1 MQTKSVKLSEI
12 YSVMSEMLNN
22 GGTVN
27 FNPRGTSMLP
37 TIHNDGDRVVLKKF
51 KSLKKY
57 ELPLYLRDDGQF
69 VLHRVHK
76 VNSDGTYN
84 MCGDNQ
90 WHIEKNVRQDQII
103 GTVIKIYRG
112 NKEIKTNN
120 ILYKIYVIIWVKLRP
135 FRHLFIGGTRKLLRI
150 FRITK

>member
-1 MQTKSVKLSEI
+1 MQTKSVTLSDV
-12 YSVMSEMLNN
+12 YDVMMEMLNS

-37 TIHNDGDRVVLKKF
+37 TLHNDGDRVVLKKF
-51 KSLKKY
+51 KTLKKY
-57 ELPLYLRDDGQF
+57 DLPLYLRDDGQF

-90 WHIEKNVRQDQII
+90 WHLEKGIRPDQII
-103 GTVIKIYRG
+103 GTVVSIQRG
-112 NKEIKTNN
+112 NKVIKTTNP
-120 ILYKIYVIIWVKLRP
+120 LYKLYVVLWVKSRVVRRIVVGG
-135 FRHLFIGGTRKLLRI
+135 FRKIKRIGNK
-150 FRITK
+150 

>member
-1 MQTKSVKLSEI
+1 MQTKSVTLSDV
-12 YSVMSEMLNN
+12 YDVMMEMLNS

-37 TIHNDGDRVVLKKF
+37 TLHNDGDRVVLKKF
-51 KSLKKY
+51 DTLKKY
-57 ELPLYLRDDGQF
+57 DLPLYLRDDGQF

-90 WHIEKNVRQDQII
+90 WHLEKGVRPDQII
-103 GTVIKIYRG
+103 GTVVSIQRG
-112 NKEIKTNN
+112 NKVIKTS
-120 ILYKIYVIIWVKLRP
+120 ILLYRCYVVLWVKSRVLRRIVVGG
-135 FRHLFIGGTRKLLRI
+135 FRKIKRIGNK
-150 FRITK
+150 

>member
-1 MQTKSVKLSEI
+1 MQTKSVTLSDV
-12 YSVMSEMLNN
+12 YDVMMEMLNS

-37 TIHNDGDRVVLKKF
+37 TLHNDGDRVVLKKF
-51 KSLKKY
+51 DTLKKY
-57 ELPLYLRDDGQF
+57 DLPLYLRDDGQF

-90 WHIEKNVRQDQII
+90 WHLEKGVRPDQII
-103 GTVIKIYRG
+103 GTVISIQRG
-112 NKEIKTNN
+112 NKVIKTTNP
-120 ILYKIYVIIWVKLRP
+120 LYKLYVVLWVKGRVVRRIVVGG
-135 FRHLFIGGTRKLLRI
+135 FRKIKRIGNR
-150 FRITK
+150 

>member
-1 MQTKSVKLSEI
+1 MQTKSVTLSDV
-12 YSVMSEMLNN
+12 YDVMMEMLNS

-37 TIHNDGDRVVLKKF
+37 TLHNDGDRVVLKKF
-51 KSLKKY
+51 KTLKKY
-57 ELPLYLRDDGQF
+57 DLPLYLRDDGQF

-90 WHIEKNVRQDQII
+90 CHLEKGVRPDQII
-103 GTVIKIYRG
+103 GTVVSIQRG
-112 NKEIKTNN
+112 NKVIKTTNP
-120 ILYKIYVIIWVKLRP
+120 LYKLYVVLWVKSRVVRRIVVGG
-135 FRHLFIGGTRKLLRI
+135 FRKIKRIGNK
-150 FRITK
+150 